1 MSNGDNNNGDDDANE
16 DAGASRSAIP
26 LIAGA
31 ILLAQATMTAA
42 TWLGDYFTKR
52 GVGRKVLFMAGLVT
66 LPVRCALIIYWK
78 DAGNAFLLS
87 TQILDGIGGGIFG
100 LLHPYIVADIT
111 FGSGRFNLISKFLS
125 MIICVWDS
133 YLFLSL
139 TTLCFCTVHNSG
151 THGLMFRFGWDYV
164 ELPWSNGC

>member
-16 DAGASRSAIP
+16 NAGASRSAIP
-26 LIAGA
+26 LIGGA

-66 LPVRCALIIYWK
+66 LPIRCALIIYWK

-100 LLHPYIVADIT
+100 LLHPYLVADIT
-111 FGSGRFNLISKFLS
+111 FGSGRFNLISKLLS
-125 MIICVWDS
+125 IIICVWD
-133 YLFLSL
+133 FWSL
-139 TTLCFCTVHNSG
+139 TTICFCTAHESG
-151 THGLMFRFGWDYV
+151 TNGLLLRVGWNYV
-164 ELPWSNGC
+164 ELPWSNSC